1 MATLWTHLTP
11 TVVDLI
17 SPYGD
22 FDEDADVSSFW
33 GTSLSSVTT
42 ENVSSA
48 SIVSGALKIVA
59 TTSVSD
65 CKYIKAIP
73 VSPGSSY
80 TIAGSSIAAANT
92 AAIYGGSTSKGNEYF
107 TLMIAT
113 SGLPDTFAEDLLA
126 GSLTF
131 TATTDTFYLMAVLT
145 SPSDHLSID
154 DISLTG
160 LKPFVEPTAGFNFG
174 QYGDWNAQ
182 TSTSWEG
189 LSTLN
194 WENWNRLE

>member
-1 MATLWTHLTP
+1 MATVWKHSTP
-11 TVVDLI
+11 TVGDLI

-22 FDEDADVSSFW
+22 FDEDSDVSSFW
-33 GTSLSSVTT
+33 GTSLSSITT

-48 SIVSGALKIVA
+48 SVVSGALKIVS
-59 TTSVSD
+59 TTSSD
-65 CKYIKAIP
+65 ESFYIKAIP
-73 VSPGSSY
+73 VSPGLSY
-80 TIAGSSIAAANT
+80 TIAGSSISAADSSY
-92 AAIYGGSTSKGNEYF
+92 ILGGSTSKGNEYF
-107 TLMIAT
+107 AISVGTA
-113 SGLPDTFAEDLLA
+113 GLPDTFAEDLVVGA
-126 GSLTF
+126 LTF
-131 TATTDTFYLMAVLT
+131 TVTTDTLYLTFKMDD
-145 SPSDHLSID
+145 PSDYLSID